1 MLLSHAAYSGFYRPV
16 TYVTHDAN
24 VSTLRFERMP
34 PQAMALALLIHALVA
49 LALWQM
55 SQQAK
60 RLPPPPEPIE
70 VTIEQPPPPKVEPP
84 KPAEQA
90 KPTPP
95 TPPVTPGLRPPA
107 ELTAENPTQVKPLE
121 PQPPKLTE
129 TPPEPAKPT
138 EVPQQSASA
147 APKTEPAKP
156 EPVKPEPPR
165 PPPPAQARPEPP
177 RPTPP
182 QPQQP
187 QPPTQQ
193 RPAPAPSPL
202 TNPRGTVPA
211 PPPQQRA
218 EPRPQPP
225 PALAPSPLDPS
236 ANHSTRAA
244 PRQLPPYVAR
254 MEERTSS
261 SAFVNPADTYNRAR
275 VADNYLWQVVRKL
288 IGYKYQAPGVEV
300 DEAVTVVR
308 VVISRDGRLLDVQIA
323 QSSGIPQ
330 IDAGVI
336 GGVRRGAPYAPLPD
350 NIQGASA
357 TFYLPLVSVNR
368 Q

>member
-1 MLLSHAAYSGFYRPV
+1 M
-16 TYVTHDAN
+16 TYVTHDSS

-55 SQQAK
+55 NQQSK
-60 RLPPPPEPIE
+60 RMPPLPDPVEI
-70 VTIEQPPPPKVEPP
+70 TIDQPPPQLPKVEPP
-84 KPAEQA
+84 KAEEP
-90 KPTPP
+90 KPSQP

-107 ELTAENPTQVKPLE
+107 ELTAENPTQVKPPD
-121 PQPPKLTE
+121 PQPPKLTD
-129 TPPEPAKPT
+129 TPPEPATPT
-138 EVPQQSASA
+138 EVPQQSAAA
-147 APKTEPAKP
+147 APRTEPQ
-156 EPVKPEPPR
+156 PEPPK
-165 PPPPAQARPEPP
+165 PSPPAQAQPQPPRPEPP

-182 QPQQP
+182 QQAQPQRPAPPQPQAHAPAPPANPRGNVPAPAPQQ
-187 QPPTQQ
+187 QQ
-193 RPAPAPSPL
+193 RPAPAP
-202 TNPRGTVPA
+202 PA
-211 PPPQQRA
+211 PSP
-218 EPRPQPP
+218 
-225 PALAPSPLDPS
+225 LAPSPLSPS
-236 ANHSTRAA
+236 ANHSTRSQ

-261 SAFVNPADTYNRAR
+261 SAFVNPADSYNRAR

-288 IGYKYQAPGVEV
+288 VGYRYQAPGVEV

-308 VVISRDGRLLDVQIA
+308 VVIARDGRLIDVQIA

-336 GGVRRGAPYAPLPD
+336 GGVRRGSPYAPLPD

-357 TFYLPLVSVNR
+357 TFFLPLVSVNR

>member
-1 MLLSHAAYSGFYRPV
+1 M
-16 TYVTHDAN
+16 THDAS

-34 PQAMALALLIHALVA
+34 PQAMALALLFHALVA
-49 LALWQM
+49 FALWQM
-55 SQQAK
+55 SLQAK

-70 VTIEQPPPPKVEPP
+70 VTIEQPPPPPPKVEPP
-84 KPAEQA
+84 KQEQA
-90 KPTPP
+90 KPAEP

-107 ELTAENPTQVKPLE
+107 EITAENPTQVPPLE
-121 PQPPKLTE
+121 RQALERAIPQPP
-129 TPPEPAKPT
+129 PEPLAPT
-138 EVPQQSASA
+138 ERAFEAPQQSASA
-147 APKTEPAKP
+147 APRTEPA
-156 EPVKPEPPR
+156 KPEPPR

-177 RPTPP
+177 RAEPPRPTPP
-182 QPQQP
+182 QQQAP
-187 QPPTQQ
+187 Q
-193 RPAPAPSPL
+193 RPAPAPPA
-202 TNPRGTVPA
+202 NQRGTVPA
-211 PPPQQRA
+211 PPPQNRQEA
-218 EPRPQPP
+218 RPQP

-244 PRQLPPYVAR
+244 PRPLPPYVAR

-261 SAFVNPADTYNRAR
+261 SAFVNPADSYNRAR

-288 IGYKYQAPGVEV
+288 VGYKYQAPGVDV

-308 VVISRDGRLLDVQIA
+308 VIIGRDGRLLDVQVA

-336 GGVRRGAPYAPLPD
+336 GGVRRGSPYAPLPD
-350 NIQGASA
+350 SIQGASA

>member
-1 MLLSHAAYSGFYRPV
+1 M
-16 TYVTHDAN
+16 THDAS

-34 PQAMALALLIHALVA
+34 PQAMALALLFHALVA

-55 SQQAK
+55 SLQAK

-70 VTIEQPPPPKVEPP
+70 VTIEQPPPPPKVEPP
-84 KPAEQA
+84 KQEQA
-90 KPTPP
+90 KPAEP

-107 ELTAENPTQVKPLE
+107 EITAENPTQVPPLE
-121 PQPPKLTE
+121 RQALEPAIPQPP
-129 TPPEPAKPT
+129 PEPLAPT
-138 EVPQQSASA
+138 ERAFQAPQQSASA
-147 APKTEPAKP
+147 APRTEPA
-156 EPVKPEPPR
+156 KPEPPR

-177 RPTPP
+177 RPAPPQQHPAPAPQANQRGTMPAPPP
-182 QPQQP
+182 QPQQR
-187 QPPTQQ
+187 QE
-193 RPAPAPSPL
+193 A
-202 TNPRGTVPA
+202 
-211 PPPQQRA
+211 
-218 EPRPQPP
+218 RPQP

-244 PRQLPPYVAR
+244 PRPLPPYVAR

-261 SAFVNPADTYNRAR
+261 SAFVNPADSYNRAR

-288 IGYKYQAPGVEV
+288 VGYKYQAPGVDV

-308 VVISRDGRLLDVQIA
+308 VIIGRDGRLLDVQIA

-336 GGVRRGAPYAPLPD
+336 GGVRRGSPYAPLPD
-350 NIQGASA
+350 SIQGASA

>member
-1 MLLSHAAYSGFYRPV
+1 M
-16 TYVTHDAN
+16 TYVTHDSS

-55 SQQAK
+55 SQQSK

-70 VTIEQPPPPKVEPP
+70 VTIDQPPPQLPKVEPP
-84 KPAEQA
+84 KPEEA
-90 KPTPP
+90 KPQQPTPP
-95 TPPVTPGLRPPA
+95 ATPGIRPPA
-107 ELTAENPTQVKPLE
+107 ELTAENPTQVKPPD
-121 PQPPKLTE
+121 PQPPKLTD

-147 APKTEPAKP
+147 APRTEPQ
-156 EPVKPEPPR
+156 PEPPKPQQQ
-165 PPPPAQARPEPP
+165 PPPPTQARPEPP

-182 QPQQP
+182 QQQP
-187 QPPTQQ
+187 PPRPAPPQPQAQAPAPPANPRGNVPAPAPHQQQQ
-193 RPAPAPSPL
+193 RPAPAP
-202 TNPRGTVPA
+202 PA
-211 PPPQQRA
+211 PSP
-218 EPRPQPP
+218 
-225 PALAPSPLDPS
+225 LAPSPLSPS
-236 ANHSTRAA
+236 ANHSTRNQ

-254 MEERTSS
+254 MEEKTSS

-288 IGYKYQAPGVEV
+288 VGYRYQAPGVEV

-308 VVISRDGRLLDVQIA
+308 VVIARDGRLIDVQIA

-336 GGVRRGAPYAPLPD
+336 GGVRRGSPYAPLPD

-357 TFYLPLVSVNR
+357 TFFLPLVSVNR